1 MLLLLTATMKITRCI
16 LYTSLA
22 VSVQAFGTLPL
33 KQRNSF
39 AVFSETTTTT
49 TTESDFAS
57 AMPTTNSQDL
67 YASFGITENQ
77 LAYGVDIQVL
87 VKCIGT

>member
-1 MLLLLTATMKITRCI
+1 MKITRCI
-16 LYTSLA
+16 FYTSLA

-39 AVFSETTTTT
+39 AVFSEATTT

-57 AMPTTNSQDL
+57 AMPTANSEDL